1 MMGYNIYHHSHR
13 HQSEEGTMGCLL
25 WDYYDT
31 LFIFYLF
38 IFILFLFYF
47 YLFIYLFFFFLGGGM
62 LTDIIRVTHICVSKI
77 TLIDSDNGLS
87 PGRHQAIIWSNVEI
101 LLIRTIETNF
111 REILIEFHEFSF
123 RKMHLKMLSAKWF
136 KWSRHQYVNTL
147 VPAWLVYNRPHF
159 HRANGAFHWVQYL
172 R

>member
-1 MMGYNIYHHSHR
+1 MTPYFY
-13 HQSEEGTMGCLL
+13 
-25 WDYYDT
+25 
-31 LFIFYLF
+31 FIYLF
-38 IFILFLFYF
+38 IFLYLFFILF
-47 YLFIYLFFFFLGGGM
+47 YLFIYFILFFFFLGGGV

-111 REILIEFHEFSF
+111 RVILIEFHEFSF
-123 RKMHLKMLSAKWF
+123 RKVHLKMSSEKWC
-136 KWSRHQYVNTL
+136 KLSRHQYVNTL